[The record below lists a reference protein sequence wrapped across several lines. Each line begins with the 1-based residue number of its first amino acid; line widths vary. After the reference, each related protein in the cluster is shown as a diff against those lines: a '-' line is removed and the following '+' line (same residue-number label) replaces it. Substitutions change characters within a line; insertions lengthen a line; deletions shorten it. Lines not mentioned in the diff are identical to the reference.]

1 MAITRWRG
9 LVLLAAF
16 SLGWASSAGV
26 SSAVGA
32 EPLATFVE
40 QELPASLAL
49 YKHFH
54 THPELSHQEFKTAER
69 LAAELKAAGCEV
81 TTGVGGTGVVAL
93 IRNGDGPVVM
103 VRGDMDALPVTEQ
116 TGVAYASTVQAKD
129 RTGNPTGVMHA
140 CGHDIHTTLLVG
152 VARYF
157 VQTKANWKGTLM
169 LIGQPAEE
177 VSGGASGMLKDGLFT
192 RFPKPTYAIA
202 PHVDARLEAG
212 KIGYRAGYALA
223 NVDSVDVT
231 LYGKGGHG
239 AYPQGT
245 IDPIVMAARF
255 VLDLQTIISREN
267 PPLEP
272 AVITVGAI
280 HAGTKHNIISDRCHL
295 QITVRSYSPEVRDKL
310 LKAIERKAKATADSA
325 GAKAPKVEF
334 SDYTPALKNDEALVE
349 RLVPVFAGAIGADHV
364 QKADQSLG
372 GEDFSEFGLAGV
384 PVFQFR
390 LGSVATDR
398 LKQFKTAGEEPPS
411 LHSPFY
417 FPDPEPTLRTGL
429 TALIAACED
438 LFSARSK

>member
-1 MAITRWRG
+1 MAIARWWG
-9 LVLLAAF
+9 FVLLAGI
-16 SLGWASSAGV
+16 SLGWAGSAGV

-32 EPLATFVE
+32 EPLAKFVE

-54 THPELSHQEFKTAER
+54 TNPELSHQEFKTAER

-116 TGVAYASTVQAKD
+116 TGVGYASTVQAKD

-212 KIGYRAGYALA
+212 KLGYRAGYALA

-349 RLVPVFAGAIGADHV
+349 RLVPVFAGAIGADNV

-417 FPDPEPTLRTGL
+417 YPDPEPTLRTGL

-438 LFSARSK
+438 LFSARAK

>member
-1 MAITRWRG
+1 MSVRVAVPA
-9 LVLLAAF
+9 LVLLLL
-16 SLGWASSAGV
+16 SASSTRA
-26 SSAVGA
+26 A
-32 EPLATFVE
+32 EPIAKFVE
-40 QELPASLAL
+40 AELPQAVSL
-49 YKHFH
+49 YRHFH
-54 THPELSHQEFKTAER
+54 THPELSHQEHETSKK

-81 TTGVGGTGVVAL
+81 TTGVGSTGVVAL

-116 TGVAYASTVQAKD
+116 TGLEYASKVQAKD
-129 RTGNPTGVMHA
+129 RSGNPTGVMHA
-140 CGHDIHTTLLVG
+140 CGHDVHTTLLVS
-152 VARYF
+152 VAKYF
-157 VQTKANWKGTLM
+157 VATKSRWKGTLM

-202 PHVDARLEAG
+202 PHVDAKLAAG

-239 AYPQGT
+239 AYPQGA

-267 PPLEP
+267 APLDP

-295 QITVRSYSPEVRDKL
+295 QITVRSYKPEVREKL

-325 GAKAPKVEF
+325 GAVAPKVEF
-334 SDYTPALKNDEALVE
+334 SDYTPALRNDEALVE
-349 RLVPVFAGAIGADHV
+349 RLVPVFAGAIGADNV
-364 QKADQSLG
+364 QSADQSLG

-390 LGSVATDR
+390 LGSVAVDR
-398 LKQFKTAGEEPPS
+398 LKKFKDAGEEPPS

-417 FPDPEPTLRTGL
+417 YPDPELTLKTGM
-429 TALIAACED
+429 TAMIAACED
-438 LFSARSK
+438 LFGVK

>member
-1 MAITRWRG
+1 MAIARWWG
-9 LVLLAAF
+9 FVILAGI
-16 SLGWASSAGV
+16 SLGWAGSTGV

-40 QELPASLAL
+40 QELPVSLAL

-349 RLVPVFAGAIGADHV
+349 RLVPVFAGAIGADNV

-390 LGSVATDR
+390 LGSVGTDR

-417 FPDPEPTLRTGL
+417 YPDPEPTLRTGL

-438 LFSARSK
+438 LLSARAK